1 MPTGHDAAAVNDG
14 WRPRRSLWAPVL
26 ANLLLGVP
34 ALAPLNS
41 AQWLLTEH
49 LPMDCR
55 SPAAIV
61 GSTNCDHHTL
71 DHAGPRTVILL
82 LTCAFVLALA
92 VVVDIALAA
101 YADCSRST
109 PAPTAR
115 FAP

>member
-34 ALAPLNS
+34 ALAPMNS

-82 LTCAFVLALA
+82 LTGPRRRA
-92 VVVDIALAA
+92 VPLRIWGL
-101 YADCSRST
+101 
-109 PAPTAR
+109 PG
-115 FAP
+115 